1 MGGLRLLLF
10 FVQWAKT
17 QKIRLILNLFERGIE
32 DWVVQGKASQN
43 QLQKRMYQK
52 EGILADGQE

>member
-1 MGGLRLLLF
+1 MLLF